1 MRAVD
6 IYDAAIE
13 IALRVSRGVACV
25 YVHTYVYVSCDVTA
39 GIGCARELM
48 PRRSLRRK
56 EYPKS
61 HTNILYSTMW
71 YTILPLYIG
80 CREVIPKRSL
90 RRKVYPKLHMGLV
103 SYAKQLILLRFIGHM
118 KFAHVKLD
126 ILKITM
132 HSENDTVQMVRR
144 LFYVNAEWKSL

>member
-1 MRAVD
+1 
-6 IYDAAIE
+6 
-13 IALRVSRGVACV
+13 
-25 YVHTYVYVSCDVTA
+25 
-39 GIGCARELM
+39 M

-56 EYPKS
+56 VYPKS
-61 HTNILYSTMW
+61 HTTILYSTIW
-71 YTILPLYIG
+71 YTILPLYIDR
-80 CREVIPKRSL
+80 RELIPKRSL

-132 HSENDTVQMVRR
+132 HSENIPCRFVGVYVVSYR
-144 LFYVNAEWKSL
+144 LEGIFYVLEVKFGKYNMPQ